1 MISVTRLDG
10 REFTLNAD
18 LIESI
23 ESNPDTFIRLVN
35 GDSFIVLESRGE
47 LVERI
52 IAYRRQIFQCAISL
66 SPEDATRETA
76 LRRFELKQPTYVPEQ
91 NVDDEGG
98 GEG

>member
-35 GDSFIVLESRGE
+35 SNSYVVRESRQE
-47 LVERI
+47 VVERI
-52 IAYRRQIFQCAISL
+52 VNFRRRVFQCGMRPSVEAPSHAA
-66 SPEDATRETA
+66 SSAG
-76 LRRFELKQPTYVPEQ
+76 K
-91 NVDDEGG
+91 
-98 GEG
+98 

>member
-35 GDSFIVLESRGE
+35 GDSFIVLESRE
-47 LVERI
+47 QIVERV
-52 IAYRRQIFQCAISL
+52 IAYRRQIFQCSASTN
-66 SPEDATRETA
+66 PDD
-76 LRRFELKQPTYVPEQ
+76 VPCAKR
-91 NVDDEGG
+91 VPSSGG
-98 GEG
+98 RAASAG